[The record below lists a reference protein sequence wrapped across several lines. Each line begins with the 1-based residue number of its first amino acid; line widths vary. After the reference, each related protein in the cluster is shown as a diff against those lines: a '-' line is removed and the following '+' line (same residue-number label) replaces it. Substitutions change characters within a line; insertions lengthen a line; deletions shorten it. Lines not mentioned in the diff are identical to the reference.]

1 MVKIVTVPDG
11 INYSLNND
19 YTELF
24 LQLFYSTLFLN
35 FIWWI
40 MTDRSEK
47 NKKKGFI
54 FALWQTSACTIFTGM
69 FILTHDRW
77 YSIASHAWFLSG
89 MLMDFVYGFIYF
101 PEDMYMLTTN
111 VHHVAYFI
119 LEYYIIGVA
128 DFTGFFSL
136 YFLQEFPTF
145 LLNLKRYFNIENNTY
160 ENIFAISFFLLR
172 IVYYNYINYLCLD
185 ILLSFEFY
193 GLAICNVIVNYMHVS
208 WWWDYMKNKPKFD

>member
-1 MVKIVTVPDG
+1 
-11 INYSLNND
+11 
-19 YTELF
+19 
-24 LQLFYSTLFLN
+24 
-35 FIWWI
+35 

-54 FALWQTSACTIFTGM
+54 FALWQTSACTIFAGM
-69 FILTHDRW
+69 FIFTHDRW

-136 YFLQEFPTF
+136 YF
-145 LLNLKRYFNIENNTY
+145 
-160 ENIFAISFFLLR
+160 FADS
-172 IVYYNYINYLCLD
+172 
-185 ILLSFEFY
+185 
-193 GLAICNVIVNYMHVS
+193 
-208 WWWDYMKNKPKFD
+208 K